1 MNCVFTIWL
10 SKSIT
15 VSLEPLQSN
24 KLVPHP
30 LLRSLRISLGTLSS
44 LLARWLFI
52 DRFLERAT
60 LQMLALIQIAYVI
73 FQELNEIITILAN
86 LLQICGC

>member
-10 SKSIT
+10 PKSIT

-24 KLVPHP
+24 KLIPHP
-30 LLRSLRISLGTLSS
+30 LLRSLRISLWTLSS

-52 DRFLERAT
+52 DRFLKRAT

-86 LLQICGC
+86 LLQICGR